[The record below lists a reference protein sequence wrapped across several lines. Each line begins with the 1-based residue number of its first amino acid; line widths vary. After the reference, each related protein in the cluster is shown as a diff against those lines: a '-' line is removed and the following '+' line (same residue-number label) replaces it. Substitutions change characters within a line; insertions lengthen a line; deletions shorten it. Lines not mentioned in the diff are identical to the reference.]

1 MKNRPVLF
9 HHAFMTTAMVSILF
23 FVSPMNTMADEKAQT
38 GPGGL
43 GSELSDTVS
52 TGDMVT
58 ARVTITL
65 ENGTVVHTS
74 DPTVAGDPNIRTI
87 RGYAP
92 PSRVQPDAVIAGGSS
107 PIPGLSGAVLGMRQG
122 EKRLVS
128 LPAEKAYGTR
138 DPSKIRR
145 YDRNRETPRT
155 ITMGPKDFVN
165 QFGRLPVT
173 GKEVSINPYFSS
185 KIVEVAEDH
194 VTLEHLAVPG
204 NHTEAIGNTEISVEG
219 DRILL
224 KLTPRVGDP
233 FTIDGSEGS
242 ISALD
247 EKTFSVD
254 GNHPAAGHPVRV
266 AIEVVS
272 VTAASTL
279 KAMELPWTEDYQ
291 EGLARAGKEGKPA
304 VLVLY
309 LPACD
314 WCHRLFE
321 ETFADPLVKPF
332 RDDFVWI
339 KVNCEENPKYKAL
352 YDHKNYPTTV
362 ILRPDGTVIKKIEGF
377 RDAGELVRE
386 LDLWHARTS

>member
-1 MKNRPVLF
+1 
-9 HHAFMTTAMVSILF
+9 
-23 FVSPMNTMADEKAQT
+23 
-38 GPGGL
+38 
-43 GSELSDTVS
+43 
-52 TGDMVT
+52 
-58 ARVTITL
+58 
-65 ENGTVVHTS
+65 
-74 DPTVAGDPNIRTI
+74 
-87 RGYAP
+87 
-92 PSRVQPDAVIAGGSS
+92 
-107 PIPGLSGAVLGMRQG
+107 MRQG

-138 DPSKIRR
+138 DPSKIRK

-224 KLTPRVGDP
+224 KLTPRVGAP

-272 VTAASTL
+272 VAAASAL
-279 KAMELPWTEDYQ
+279 KAMELPWTEDY
-291 EGLARAGKEGKPA
+291 EGGLSRAKKEGIPA

-309 LPACD
+309 SSSCD
-314 WCHRLFE
+314 WCHKLINE
-321 ETFADPLVKPF
+321 SFADPMVKPY
-332 RDDFVWI
+332 RDCFVWI
-339 KVNCEENPKYKAL
+339 KINSEERQEYKLL
-352 YDHKNYPTTV
+352 YGQDNFPATV
-362 ILRPDGTVIKKIEGF
+362 LLRPDGTVVRKIEGF
-377 RDAGELVRE
+377 RNAGGIIKELG
-386 LDLWHARTS
+386 LDHAGAS